1 MFKIKVNGSPTPEIF
16 NIPFLSDTE
25 WKDAI
30 ELHEKP
36 IVDSKQIVVSHY
48 NYDTTPIEITYSTVD
63 TTISERKDICVKN
76 VKHQF
81 ILLVNS
87 HVYSPNNDY
96 DIEVITAYYRSL
108 ISKIESINSATT
120 HEELDAIVN

>member
-30 ELHEKP
+30 ELQEKP

-63 TTISERKDICVKN
+63 ATISERKDICVKN

-87 HVYSPNNDY
+87 HVYSPNTVY
-96 DIEVITAYYRSL
+96 DIEVITVYYQDL
-108 ISKIESINSATT
+108 ISKIESITAATT